1 MSHSIY
7 ILILSLTS
15 LTGWGAWLL
24 VIMRLDPEEI
34 TGAFPMVMFYST
46 LFLAILGTASII
58 SFYIRLWITKNEIFY
73 EHLNSSIREG
83 FLIALTAITLLWL
96 QYYRV
101 LSIWDAGLLGI
112 AMVLLEVFLISRKKD
127 KHIL

>member
-7 ILILSLTS
+7 VLILTLTS
-15 LTGWGAWLL
+15 ITGWGAWLL
-24 VIMRLDPEEI
+24 VITRLDPEEI
-34 TGAFPMVMFYST
+34 TGSFPLVMFYST
-46 LFLAILGTASII
+46 LFLAILGTGSIL
-58 SFYIRLWITKNEIFY
+58 SFYLRRWITKNELFY

-83 FLIALTAITLLWL
+83 FLVAFTVITVLWL

-101 LSIWDAGLLGI
+101 LSIWDAALLGA
-112 AMVLLEVFLISRKKD
+112 AMVLLEVFIMSRKKD